1 MRTTFAIDD
10 ALIRAVRR
18 RAQEQGSTMSE
29 VVDDALRQ
37 LFARPTRLERRE
49 AKLRAWGRSRKRD
62 RIRGPRKD

>member
-10 ALIRAVRR
+10 ALMRAVRR

-37 LFARPTRLERRE
+37 LFAHPTQLERRE

-62 RIRGPRKD
+62 RGRSRRGD

>member
-18 RAQEQGSTMSE
+18 RAEEQGSTMSE

-49 AKLRAWGRSRKRD
+49 AKLRAWGRSRKRG
-62 RIRGPRKD
+62 RVRGARAE